1 MAIVARKLAKFVTA
15 LAVSALALGVSS
27 VANAADDAKSIEAK
41 SADYMRNIVPVYF
54 PPVPFG
60 WNIEIED
67 NVVRYINVANSKNKG
82 QATTIKMRYTRK
94 TSRMDASR
102 YMDFYINNHS
112 CTDKVEQGY
121 GFYTTSCVT
130 NNTYTIVIGE
140 VNNMYI
146 IELVGDYNAAARAI
160 IENYVGSII
169 RGKRVFYDRSIG
181 ELHAMQNQ

>member
-1 MAIVARKLAKFVTA
+1 MAIVARKFAK
-15 LAVSALALGVSS
+15 LIIAVAISSLALGVSS

-41 SADYMRNIVPVYF
+41 SADYMRNIVPVFF

-60 WNIEIED
+60 WNIDID
-67 NVVRYINVANSKNKG
+67 DKVVRYVNVANAKVKT

-94 TSRMDASR
+94 TRRMDASA
-102 YMDFYINNHS
+102 YMDNYISSHACS
-112 CTDKVEQGY
+112 EKIEQGH

-181 ELHAMQNQ
+181 ELHAAQN